1 SDGLVLQQ
9 TNQAAASGILR
20 EWQGHP
26 LELFASNFSDCSI
39 MRAEMTAAEMGF
51 KIAWDIG
58 FRKIHL
64 QLDSQAADAA
74 INI

>member
-1 SDGLVLQQ
+1 
-9 TNQAAASGILR
+9 
-20 EWQGHP
+20 
-26 LELFASNFSDCSI
+26 

>member
-1 SDGLVLQQ
+1 
-9 TNQAAASGILR
+9 
-20 EWQGHP
+20 
-26 LELFASNFSDCSI
+26 
-39 MRAEMTAAEMGF
+39 MRAEMTATEMVF

-64 QLDSQAADAA
+64 QSDSQAADAA